1 MIKNKIAYRKLIS
14 SGAVQMSIFDAIIFS
29 LRSLNS

>member
-14 SGAVQMSIFDAIIFS
+14 SGAVLMSIFGAIIFS